1 MIDVLTNIYHL
12 FANLYHLFAYLID
25 LYWVQIVATLQAI
38 FCGGC
43 AYQIAFKFRRG
54 TAAYRLLP
62 SMCAFGLASLCGQQ
76 WLSIVGRV
84 LMYGNWPVVSFYNT
98 MTFAIL
104 FILLSRA
111 RGNVSKMFTFQGE
124 EK

>member
-1 MIDVLTNIYHL
+1 MISALALV
-12 FANLYHLFAYLID
+12 ID
-25 LYWVQIVATLQAI
+25 FYWIPIVATLQAA

-54 TAAYRLLP
+54 DSAYRLLP
-62 SMCAFGLASLCGQQ
+62 SICAFGLASLCGQQ

-84 LMYGNWPVVSFYNT
+84 LMYGDWPVVSVYNT

-104 FILLSRA
+104 FVLLSKA
-111 RGNVSKMFTFQGE
+111 QGNVSKMFYFGSAGDA
-124 EK
+124 K